1 MAPRDLSKECYYC
14 GAQYPMPHRD
24 SCSDTR
30 KMAAEMEGRHSSG
43 PDYSPYTTIRIPK
56 TERHH
61 RSSSGDYFR
70 HSPIRIP
77 KTERPSSFREPT
89 GHRQM
94 AGGDYLPY
102 SPIRVPGEFRKDIGN
117 RKTGRGDYAP
127 PSPIRVPKDEYPPA
141 FPNRSRGSKR
151 SRRPIAEIEVIHGR
165 PSSSGD
171 YRPLSPIR
179 APSDEDLE
187 FLDQWVSKLSRRPIT
202 ETEVIH
208 GRPSSRGD
216 YRPLSPIRIPRDE
229 RPTVLP
235 EEPWRPKRANR
246 PDPTTEV
253 TAGHGRPGN
262 GRPSSPAFRGD
273 RIRDI
278 QPSRLSPSSS
288 PRILPNDH
296 AIKIITYWGRAT
308 TWDKLIKSPSFE
320 FIELPATSKLV
331 EQQNNNVTDHDG
343 NHDPKPSKKLPV
355 IHLYADHPI
364 PSRYLNQLSYYQLNC
379 LIHHLRDNVLDKR
392 SKSNHSPEFRI
403 QAKKTCDRS
412 MRMQKQ
418 RRIEEKV

>member
-151 SRRPIAEIEVIHGR
+151 SRRPIAGIEVIHGR
-165 PSSSGD
+165 PSSS
-171 YRPLSPIR
+171 
-179 APSDEDLE
+179 
-187 FLDQWVSKLSRRPIT
+187 
-202 ETEVIH
+202 
-208 GRPSSRGD
+208 GD

-235 EEPWRPKRANR
+235 EEPWRSKRANR